1 MPSEFLT
8 VNKRGYVLHVC
19 YHGDVTTFRLN
30 GYKCRR
36 KTLRRDRQ
44 WLYDH
49 AVKFASWQHPAMGSG
64 VRFTVP
70 IITCFHTDHT
80 ALYTMCSDLKGS
92 RVHNRL
98 TLRRGDNDENGPE
111 QEYLHCDKK
120 LAHLLFDF
128 HVIPHVF
135 STQRTMSVNNRL
147 RRSHS
152 VDDTSGLTPNLNR
165 SPY

>member
-1 MPSEFLT
+1 VPSEFLT

-36 KTLRRDRQ
+36 KTPRRDRH

-111 QEYLHCDKK
+111 KNI
-120 LAHLLFDF
+120 FT
-128 HVIPHVF
+128 VIRSWPTSC
-135 STQRTMSVNNRL
+135 STF
-147 RRSHS
+147 
-152 VDDTSGLTPNLNR
+152 TSYHMCFQHNER
-165 SPY
+165 